1 MIRFVFMRI
10 VYLCKIKAIIFFVI
24 LKKYKLVISLLSVIF
39 PDMGLLQRIFVHN
52 TKFEMGQVE
61 DIVSNVKYCN
71 LSQAEFQ

>member
-10 VYLCKIKAIIFFVI
+10 VYLCKIKAIIFSVI

-71 LSQAEFQ
+71 LSQA